1 MKNSMF
7 PKIGAAILLV
17 LAGTLALM
25 GDPSKQTPIK
35 SLDEWGALVSNG
47 EDFISP
53 MELSEWMMAET
64 PGLKIVDVR
73 TPDYYNRYH
82 IDGAENLPFTD
93 LVAEGGLDNL
103 QKSGTHVLVCNDGVR
118 AGQAWVILRGL
129 GYEAYVLKGGTEAFV
144 EQILEGKAAEEN
156 PDLALRVFA
165 LQEKFLGGSA
175 AIGSAPPPPPPVA
188 SAPTSAPK
196 RKKKSGGC

>member
-1 MKNSMF
+1 MKNSIF

-17 LAGTLALM
+17 MAGTLALM
-25 GDPSKQTPIK
+25 GDPAKQTPVK
-35 SLDEWGALVSNG
+35 SLDEWGTMVANG

-53 MELSEWMMAET
+53 LELSEWMVAEK
-64 PGLKIVDVR
+64 PGLKVIDVR

-82 IDGAENLPFTD
+82 IDGAVNVPFTE
-93 LVAEGGLDNL
+93 LVSNDGLDKL
-103 QKSGTHVLVCNDGVR
+103 LKSGTHVLVCNDGVR

-129 GYEAYVLKGGTEAFV
+129 GYEAYVLKGGTEGFV

-156 PDLALRVFA
+156 PDLAMKVFA
-165 LQEKFLGGSA
+165 LKEKFLGGGA

-188 SAPTSAPK
+188 AAASSAPK